1 MVPEMSDFKT
11 VLHLGNQPHETAY
24 LKRLALFCDKIYY
37 VPTQVY
43 LLEREPERDSHGNF
57 SFEVFSDCTP
67 YYLSHLDKLED
78 TLPAF
83 EDAGIATRIF
93 PPNFVDDP
101 TGPFDLAR
109 KQITHQFY
117 RDPEF
122 ISISGTQTFEI
133 PRLTVTAER
142 LDGPRKGEEVVY
154 HAVQLP
160 NSAQDIITIVNTA
173 LLSESLS
180 SFPIFAES
188 RFRNE
193 LLYLVE
199 QYNLRIPELAR
210 QFPNL
215 VPGDRFE
222 AKFGD
227 MSFSLACELFSEQEL
242 AQVKAETIV
251 ALRNELAEPR
261 KRHVSKDLIELAE
274 LLEAPWTDR
283 TSDEVHKYI
292 KGKLNQD
299 IQTYNDKAREI
310 KDKFVGSVTVAIA
323 KATKYAVMSGAAAGI
338 IGQVLPV
345 DSLWA
350 MVLAAG
356 ITAGPNFVKALVE
369 KITSREQLK
378 RSSIA
383 YIMNLKSRL

>member
-1 MVPEMSDFKT
+1 
-11 VLHLGNQPHETAY
+11 
-24 LKRLALFCDKIYY
+24 
-37 VPTQVY
+37 
-43 LLEREPERDSHGNF
+43 
-57 SFEVFSDCTP
+57 
-67 YYLSHLDKLED
+67 LDKLED
-78 TLPAF
+78 TLPAL
-83 EDAGIATRIF
+83 EDAGIASRIF

-101 TGPFDLAR
+101 DGPFDVAR
-109 KQITHQFY
+109 KRITHQFY
-117 RDPEF
+117 KDPDF

-133 PRLTVTAER
+133 PRLKVTAER

-173 LLSESLS
+173 HLSESLS

-188 RFRNE
+188 RFRYE

-199 QYNLRIPELAR
+199 QYNLMIPDLAR

-227 MSFSLACELFSEQEL
+227 TSFSLSRELFSEQEL
-242 AQVKAETIV
+242 AQVKAEKII
-251 ALRNELAEPR
+251 ALRKELDEPR
-261 KRHVSKDLIELAE
+261 KRYMSKDLIELAR

-283 TSDEVHKYI
+283 TADEVHKYV

-299 IQTYNDKAREI
+299 IQAYNDKAREI
-310 KDKFVGSVTVAIA
+310 KDKFIGSATVAIA
-323 KATKYAVMSGAAAGI
+323 KATTKATNYALIGGMAASVGI

-345 DSLWA
+345 DSLWS

-356 ITAGPNFVKALVE
+356 FAGGIQTWPDFVKAWAE
-369 KITSREQLK
+369 RIIEERKLK
-378 RSSIA
+378 RGSIA
-383 YIMNLKSRL
+383 YIMSLKSRF